1 MHLRLSM
8 PVLVA
13 LMCAATMAYA
23 ESPITEL
30 VIQNQQFTVQELA
43 LPAATKIK
51 LVIHNQD
58 SLPAEFESYDLSREV
73 VVPGHSSV
81 TVYIGPLSPGR
92 YNFFNDFNHAAQG
105 WVVVSATKS
114 DSGH

>member
-1 MHLRLSM
+1 MRLQ
-8 PVLVA
+8 V
-13 LMCAATMAYA
+13 
-23 ESPITEL
+23 
-30 VIQNQQFTVQELA
+30 
-43 LPAATKIK
+43 K
-51 LVIHNQD
+51 LLIHNQD

-105 WVVVSATKS
+105 WVVVAAPVSNP
-114 DSGH
+114 GH